1 VPATGDAAVGGDPV
15 DEVVVDVVVGDPG
28 LLPGSVVGGETVNE
42 VVDVVVEDTALVTGC
57 DLLGGGEEE
66 VGP

>member
-1 VPATGDAAVGGDPV
+1 MPATGDAAVGGDPV
-15 DEVVVDVVVGDPG
+15 DEVDVVVGDPG
-28 LLPGSVVGGETVNE
+28 LLTGSVVGGETVNE
-42 VVDVVVEDTALVTGC
+42 VVDVSVEDTALVTGF